1 MAAVREPAWTKL
13 GTVEP
18 PLRLRPP
25 RLSDEPDVLA
35 AQRELARERF
45 EFAFRLDEQPFDEFV
60 QRVDDHAHGRSVG
73 PGMVESTWL
82 LAVVGNDV
90 VGRSSIRFALDDF
103 LRREGGHI
111 GYAVRPQHR
120 RRGYATEMAHAVLA
134 HGLAM
139 ESIRA
144 TAPADVQVGPA
155 DVLFSAVPVSDTP
168 ENVRAAETATRGYN
182 ERFLDVMLAGRY
194 SDTYLAAA
202 GADAPAFTDAD
213 LMAIGGPLDFG
224 GANI

>member
-1 MAAVREPAWTKL
+1 MAAVRESAWTKL

-25 RLSDEPDVLA
+25 RLSDEPEVIA
-35 AQRELARERF
+35 AQRELAHERF

-60 QRVDDHAHGRSVG
+60 QRVDDHAHGRNVG

-90 VGRSSIRFALDDF
+90 VGRSSIRFALNDF

-120 RRGYATEMAHAVLA
+120 RRGYATEILRQSTVIARA
-134 HGLAM
+134 HGVDDILVTCDDDNVGSATVIERCGGVLDDVI
-139 ESIRA
+139 ESSDGTALRRYWIR
-144 TAPADVQVGPA
+144 
-155 DVLFSAVPVSDTP
+155 
-168 ENVRAAETATRGYN
+168 
-182 ERFLDVMLAGRY
+182 
-194 SDTYLAAA
+194 
-202 GADAPAFTDAD
+202 
-213 LMAIGGPLDFG
+213 
-224 GANI
+224 